1 MGALQP
7 WHLIVLLV
15 VVLLVFGAGKLP
27 EVGKSFGK
35 SIKEFKSEISNES
48 KPAETVS
55 TVTTVPPTVVANSS
69 LNGTI
74 PATVVAAA
82 PSEEPEVLIKRTIR
96 TLEDGTQEITEERVT
111 RKKVNS

>member
-35 SIKEFKSEISNES
+35 SIKEFKSEIGDM
-48 KPAETVS
+48 KTGETK
-55 TVTTVPPTVVANSS
+55 TVETLPLTAIGTSTVVANSS
-69 LNGTI
+69 LYGTV
-74 PATVVAAA
+74 PLD
-82 PSEEPEVLIKRTIR
+82 EPEVVVKRTIR
-96 TLEDGTQEITEERVT
+96 TLEDGTQEITEERIS
-111 RKKVNS
+111 RKKVSN

>member
-35 SIKEFKSEISNES
+35 SIKEFKSEIGDMKSG
-48 KPAETVS
+48 ETKTVETLPLTTTGTS
-55 TVTTVPPTVVANSS
+55 TIVANSS
-69 LNGTI
+69 VLNGTV
-74 PATVVAAA
+74 PLD
-82 PSEEPEVLIKRTIR
+82 EPEVVVKRTIR
-96 TLEDGTQEITEERVT
+96 TLEDGTQEITEERVS
-111 RKKVNS
+111 RKKVSN

>member
-35 SIKEFKSEISNES
+35 SIKEFKSEISDL
-48 KPAETVS
+48 KPGETQTVETVP
-55 TVTTVPPTVVANSS
+55 VTTSGAATVVTNKSTA
-69 LNGTI
+69 LNGTV
-74 PATVVAAA
+74 PLD
-82 PSEEPEVLIKRTIR
+82 EPEVVVKRTIR
-96 TLEDGTQEITEERVT
+96 TLEDGTQEITEERVS
-111 RKKVNS
+111 RKKVSN